1 MNKHK
6 KNNLIKIFILFIIY
20 FVLLF
25 LFLKTTNME
34 KYTTEELLSLIS
46 TIMNTPYQNK
56 SDLIVVLLNLLGIFI
71 SSLFVYIL
79 SIEEYQKLKYSLTV
93 RIKNKTWIIKKCF
106 KIFIVISL
114 YTIVKYIIIKSLT
127 SQYIN
132 VNIIYLLKDI
142 NISLLIANLFQI
154 TFINYDN
161 KKIVTILISLLI
173 IQLVFISLS
182 WYLILISN
190 ILLLI
195 IMYIF
200 FNTKSFSLCYRLK

>member
-79 SIEEYQKLKYSLTV
+79 SIEEYKKLKYSLTV

-106 KIFIVISL
+106 QIFVVISL

-142 NISLLIANLFQI
+142 NISLLIAYLFQI
-154 TFINYDN
+154 TFINCDN

-190 ILLLI
+190 ILVLI